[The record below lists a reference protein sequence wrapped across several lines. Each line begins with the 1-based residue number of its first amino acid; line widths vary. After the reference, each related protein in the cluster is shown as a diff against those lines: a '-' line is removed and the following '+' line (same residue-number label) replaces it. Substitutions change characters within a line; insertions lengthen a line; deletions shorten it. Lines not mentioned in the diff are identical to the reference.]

1 MRKDRLIL
9 GTLCNVLDVDGD
21 PSGIRQ
27 VVATVVGTWAFTR
40 VSGMPGTVETRER
53 RFRVDPQ
60 TDESAQG
67 YLLLPSEG
75 SGFFYM
81 PFGAVHTGDLIALT

>member
-1 MRKDRLIL
+1 MRADRLLL

-21 PSGIRQ
+21 PTCIRAI
-27 VVATVVGTWAFTR
+27 VATVVGTWSFTGA
-40 VSGMPGTVETRER
+40 SGMPGTVETRR
-53 RFRVDPQ
+53 RNFRSDPQ

-75 SGFFYM
+75 SGFFYL
-81 PFGAVHTGDLIALT
+81 PFGAVHTGDLQPLF